1 MISTT
6 DTGTT
11 NSQQVLE
18 FGFIAQ
24 LEAYLI
30 LRDHPVCV
38 RNKSKLQYLWICCTG
53 TTKQQL
59 KQPLLTLTVGAS
71 LIINTPG
78 EFYGRRRW
86 HRRCISL
93 YTVSQ
98 KNRANFE
105 TVYLEIIRADF
116 DDISQKYSKYSRIES
131 ACFRFR
137 IDLLFYQLFVFQ
149 TGHRK

>member
-38 RNKSKLQYLWICCTG
+38 RNKSKLQYL
-53 TTKQQL
+53 
-59 KQPLLTLTVGAS
+59 
-71 LIINTPG
+71 
-78 EFYGRRRW
+78 
-86 HRRCISL
+86 
-93 YTVSQ
+93 
-98 KNRANFE
+98 
-105 TVYLEIIRADF
+105 
-116 DDISQKYSKYSRIES
+116 
-131 ACFRFR
+131 
-137 IDLLFYQLFVFQ
+137 
-149 TGHRK
+149 